1 MKYVQQ
7 RELQEEASDPRNFF
21 LYLRKERQTIGGA
34 SSSLFSPSPQHGLV
48 NKDEDSDDED
58 PGDNVDLTPTL
69 SMWGDEVSEDNDI
82 DTG

>member
-1 MKYVQQ
+1 M
-7 RELQEEASDPRNFF
+7 LGFALHP
-21 LYLRKERQTIGGA
+21 LYADTARQTPDTAVSGIA
-34 SSSLFSPSPQHGLV
+34 KLLFLLPPAIRYSSPQHGSV

-69 SMWGDEVSEDNDI
+69 SMWGDEVFEDNDI

>member
-1 MKYVQQ
+1 M
-7 RELQEEASDPRNFF
+7 LGFALHP
-21 LYLRKERQTIGGA
+21 LYADTARQTPDTAVKERQTIGGA
-34 SSSLFSPSPQHGLV
+34 SSSLFSPSPQHGSV

-69 SMWGDEVSEDNDI
+69 SMWGDEVFEDNDI